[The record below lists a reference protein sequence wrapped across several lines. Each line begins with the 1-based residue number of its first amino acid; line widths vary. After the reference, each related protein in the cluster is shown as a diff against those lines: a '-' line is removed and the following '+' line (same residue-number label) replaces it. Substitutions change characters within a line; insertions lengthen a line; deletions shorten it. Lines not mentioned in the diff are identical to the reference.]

1 MEKDLDMKLY
11 IEYLNGEKIA
21 LELLYD
27 KYKTKL
33 EYFIFNIVKDIEKS
47 EDIAQ
52 EVFLEIIQKQ
62 IKEEYTGMVNKG

>member
-27 KYKTKL
+27 KYKAKL

-52 EVFLEIIQKQ
+52 EVFLEIIQKH
-62 IKEEYTGMVNKG
+62 KKSYS